1 MIVTAKERTDAIAL
15 ASRSAV
21 TSGLLTLRANG
32 KALTG
37 PDADQILSRAVA
49 RERVELE
56 LEILAYE
63 QGVRDPDTGQRNH
76 NRNHVRFR
84 DGAMMRLGRTG
95 RGTPF
100 LRDHRQGDSEARGG
114 TVLDSRTEKI
124 DEDGHYRIVQTVLL
138 TEPSAV
144 ERALRGLMSAVS
156 IGWRPTGPVHC
167 TACKAEALT
176 KGCLHFPGDVLE
188 DRAEPVEWEFQE
200 AELIETSEVPIPGV
214 QTAGV
219 ESIRA
224 ALAAHSGADVSAQ
237 EMIMASLATIA
248 TRLGLAATANETEV
262 AAALDAS
269 IVERDALREQLS
281 TAQRSIAETN
291 ARLAAHEAVLSK
303 QAEDKFVADGIAEGK
318 LTAGAHEN
326 AMRAYFKSNPD
337 GARAMLAAAP
347 RITPVGMPSQLD
359 ATASPNGT
367 PRGPATEV
375 TRLLSAAGLDPEKVK
390 RFARAF
396 GSRDVDKDL
405 ARLVHEEA

>member
-1 MIVTAKERTDAIAL
+1 
-15 ASRSAV
+15 
-21 TSGLLTLRANG
+21 
-32 KALTG
+32 
-37 PDADQILSRAVA
+37 
-49 RERVELE
+49 
-56 LEILAYE
+56 
-63 QGVRDPDTGQRNH
+63 
-76 NRNHVRFR
+76 
-84 DGAMMRLGRTG
+84 
-95 RGTPF
+95 
-100 LRDHRQGDSEARGG
+100 
-114 TVLDSRTEKI
+114 
-124 DEDGHYRIVQTVLL
+124 
-138 TEPSAV
+138 
-144 ERALRGLMSAVS
+144 
-156 IGWRPTGPVHC
+156 
-167 TACKAEALT
+167 
-176 KGCLHFPGDVLE
+176 
-188 DRAEPVEWEFQE
+188 
-200 AELIETSEVPIPGV
+200 
-214 QTAGV
+214 
-219 ESIRA
+219 
-224 ALAAHSGADVSAQ
+224 
-237 EMIMASLATIA
+237 MASLATIA